1 MPHLICYDITKD
13 SLRTKVGKKIIEY
26 GLDRINKSVYLGTLK
41 ESSLTLLVQ
50 LLSNLVVQKGDPSD
64 SIIVIYVSGQSVQDM
79 IVLGKNDLDK
89 DQLSGDKHTLIV

>member
-79 IVLGKNDLDK
+79 IVLGNNDLDK
-89 DQLSGDKHTLIV
+89 DELSGDKHTLIV

>member
-41 ESSLTLLVQ
+41 ESSLILLVQ